1 MSIVKGDGN
10 TQADVGTLEERY
22 ELVREIGRGA
32 TALVYLAR
40 DRTDGTLVAIK
51 AIRGEFAQ
59 DPEVAGRFEREARTA
74 AGLDHPNIVRIT
86 AVARLE
92 GRALAIVM
100 QYVPGGTLREA
111 LRTRG
116 QLSFEEAERI
126 LRDVAAAIAYAH
138 ANGVVHRDVKPE
150 NIFLE
155 EGTGRAMLSD
165 FGIAR
170 SLESD
175 HQLTMAGVAIGTPT
189 YMSPEQID
197 GLTVDG
203 RSDLYS
209 LGLVGWEMLAGQR
222 PWAGETLYNVIYK
235 QKHQRLPRLDELRPG
250 IPPALLFAIEGALLK
265 RREDRWVSA
274 DEFLKRL
281 SDAELTARPAPAPA
295 PDELLADAATMVFR
309 RPTPAETVD
318 AAVAGASIGVG
329 GTTHGAVGRSSSCA
343 RNSSTCAQ
351 RVSRSFCSAPSTA

>member
-1 MSIVKGDGN
+1 MSSLTGDGN
-10 TQADVGTLEERY
+10 AQADLSTLEERY

-40 DRTDGTLVAIK
+40 DRATGTLVAIK
-51 AIRGEFAQ
+51 AMRGEFAQ

-74 AGLDHPNIVRIT
+74 AALDHPNIARIF

-111 LRTRG
+111 LRDRG
-116 QLSFEEAERI
+116 ALPFEETERV
-126 LRDVAAAIAYAH
+126 LRDVAAALAYAH
-138 ANGVVHRDVKPE
+138 ESGVVHRDVKPE

-155 EGTGRAMLSD
+155 EGTGRALLAD

-170 SLESD
+170 SLDSD
-175 HQLTMAGVAIGTPT
+175 HSLTMAGSAIGTPT

-197 GLTVDG
+197 GHTVDG

-209 LGLVGWEMLAGQR
+209 LGLVGWEMLAGER
-222 PWAGETLYNVIYK
+222 PWQGESLYNVIYK

-250 IPPALLFAIEGALLK
+250 IPAPLLYAIEGALLK
-265 RREDRWVSA
+265 RREDRWA
-274 DEFLKRL
+274 GAAEFLTRL
-281 SDAELTARPAPAPA
+281 SEENPGPRPA
-295 PDELLADAATMVFR
+295 
-309 RPTPAETVD
+309 
-318 AAVAGASIGVG
+318 
-329 GTTHGAVGRSSSCA
+329 
-343 RNSSTCAQ
+343 
-351 RVSRSFCSAPSTA
+351 